1 MKQGFIIE
9 ENQQFFE
16 STVSF
21 NIQNKPLKK
30 SNFDPSAQQIFPFL
44 WVPKAPKFVE
54 TLFLHH
60 LPSCIFRSMAFGDF
74 YQKHTLVCAC
84 QGESI
89 SDSSSIPII
98 LRLFHKLFWFLDKG
112 SQCQEGSSKRDQ
124 SPKRFPFP
132 MCKLSTPT
140 PYYAKP
146 VLRYTQQ

>member
-74 YQKHTLVCAC
+74 YKTDFAVKAPLFYRRKHDIRTA
-84 QGESI
+84 
-89 SDSSSIPII
+89 SDG
-98 LRLFHKLFWFLDKG
+98 F
-112 SQCQEGSSKRDQ
+112 
-124 SPKRFPFP
+124 
-132 MCKLSTPT
+132 
-140 PYYAKP
+140 
-146 VLRYTQQ
+146 